1 MKKTKKTEIKEKYE
15 IGDKLPN
22 GLVVEDVVS
31 TEVKGLYYYRN
42 GITLYNKKGEFA
54 SGLSAGD
61 DAWEDDVFG
70 SPEELEAYLDLP
82 E

>member
-22 GLVVEDVVS
+22 GLIVEDVVC
-31 TEVKGLYYYRN
+31 TEIKGLYYYRN

-61 DAWEDDVFG
+61 DIWLDYEFG
-70 SPEELEAYLDLP
+70 SPEELDAYLAQF